1 MLYQNVDAILALLYE
16 SAPILDSWAKA
27 QVKAQQLTNPKGAGR
42 KPANPVLMFL
52 ILLVRSFLGLSNTK
66 LARVLVSDLS
76 VQQFVS
82 EQLDWLAGQQRMERL
97 EQLHFPKLS
106 TIRKYIELL
115 AHDGILA
122 ECKAKATKF
131 FVTYGAAF
139 FRASAKRCLL
149 YVQYF

>member
-1 MLYQNVDAILALLYE
+1 MRPTSQYIASLPEAEHSLSPSQLKQGVAQVLYQNVDAIRALLYE

-52 ILLVRSFLGLSNTK
+52 ILLVRSLLGLSNTK

-82 EQLDWLAGQQRMERL
+82 
-97 EQLHFPKLS
+97 
-106 TIRKYIELL
+106 
-115 AHDGILA
+115 
-122 ECKAKATKF
+122 
-131 FVTYGAAF
+131 
-139 FRASAKRCLL
+139 
-149 YVQYF
+149 

>member
-1 MLYQNVDAILALLYE
+1 MRPTSQYIASLPEAEHSLSPSQLKQGVAQVLYQNVDAIRALLYE

-76 VQQFVS
+76 VLSSSISPSFPPSVS
-82 EQLDWLAGQQRMERL
+82 TSSFSLTMAYLPNAKPRL
-97 EQLHFPKLS
+97 RSFS
-106 TIRKYIELL
+106 
-115 AHDGILA
+115 
-122 ECKAKATKF
+122 
-131 FVTYGAAF
+131 
-139 FRASAKRCLL
+139 
-149 YVQYF
+149 